1 MMEVHEGNV
10 QVPTLKT
17 DGGEALWSFR
27 LEVSGKALAGPEPG
41 SCALLGRQ
49 ANK

>member
-1 MMEVHEGNV
+1 MMEVREGKCTS
-10 QVPTLKT
+10 PHPK
-17 DGGEALWSFR
+17 DRWRGALWSFR

-41 SCALLGRQ
+41 SCALLGRE